1 MPGSV
6 THIATY
12 ARVSSDEQRDRHTV
26 LNQRSALSRRLGS
39 EPGVVVFKHYED
51 DGVSGTIPLGDRPG
65 GGALVRDARAGRF
78 SQIWV
83 VRADRLGRDA
93 FELLR
98 IWRVFESIGI
108 ALRATD
114 ENIDDPFYFDIH
126 AVIAANE
133 RRKFLERSAEGMNR
147 AAREGRY
154 TGGIVPLGYTVAG
167 DRGARRL
174 VPDDSPMWADLSA
187 ADVVR
192 RIYHH
197 LASDGWTC
205 PHIAS
210 EFNSLGIP
218 TSYRRDGRGVR
229 GRRTQGLWRSGHIR
243 NLVVNP
249 VYRGLLQYGRRSS
262 RPNGRSVISAS
273 VPPLVSDDV
282 WNAAI
287 ATLKRNRAMPRNS
300 CHAYLLRSLIRC
312 AVCGLAFCG
321 TWART
326 APRYRCNGAMVERGP
341 FPGKCIGASIKG
353 DLLETTVWSDISRF
367 LSDPGSLI
375 DELLA
380 ESDDAQTRA
389 AAEAERSTLIAA
401 RDAAQLR
408 RKRAIDLYTRAKL
421 SDDEFDAIAA
431 EVDRELNSLAERLAA
446 LEPPKDDPSDAV
458 ASEDLLSEIRNRL
471 DGGLTQAQRQEI
483 VQLLVRRITVHTTLP
498 KQGRKQVRIVIDYRF
513 PGAAKTGTGIAASHS
528 YSLSR
533 TIAV

>member
-1 MPGSV
+1 MPNPKV
-6 THIATY
+6 RIATY

-39 EPGVVVFKHYED
+39 EPGVLVFRHYED
-51 DGVSGTIPLGDRPG
+51 DGVSGTIPFEDRPAG
-65 GGALVRDARAGRF
+65 RALARDARVGRF
-78 SQIWV
+78 SQVWV
-83 VRADRLGRDA
+83 VRSDRLGRDA

-108 ALRATD
+108 SLRATD
-114 ENIDDPFYFDIH
+114 ENIEDPFYFDIH

-147 AAREGRY
+147 AAKEGRY
-154 TGGIVPLGYTVAG
+154 TGGIVPLGYSVSG
-167 DRGARRL
+167 DRGFRRL
-174 VPDDSPMWADLSA
+174 VPDDSPMWAGLSA
-187 ADVVR
+187 ADIVR
-192 RIYHH
+192 RIYDH
-197 LASDGWTC
+197 LASDGWSC
-205 PHIAS
+205 KRIAK
-210 EFNSLGIP
+210 EFNDLGIP
-218 TSYRRDGRGVR
+218 TAYRRAGRGVR
-229 GRRTQGLWRSGHIR
+229 GKRTQGLWRSGHIR

-249 VYRGLLQYGRRSS
+249 VYKGELQYGRRSS
-262 RPNGRSVISAS
+262 KPNGREIISAP
-273 VPPLVSDDV
+273 VTALVSEET

-287 ATLKRNRAMPRNS
+287 ATLKRNRIAANNS
-300 CHAYLLRSLIRC
+300 RHTYLLRSLIRC

-326 APRYRCNGAMVERGP
+326 VPRYRCNGSMVERGP

-408 RKRAIDLYTRAKL
+408 RFRALDIYTRGKIPE
-421 SDDEFDAIAA
+421 SDFDAITA
-431 EVDRELNSLAERLAA
+431 EVDRELRVLDDRLAGLEPADDPLDDAVSADTLAEIRERLTGD
-446 LEPPKDDPSDAV
+446 LSD
-458 ASEDLLSEIRNRL
+458 SERR
-471 DGGLTQAQRQEI
+471 EI
-483 VQLLVRRITVHTTLP
+483 VQLLVRRITIHTTLP
-498 KQGRKQVRIVIDYRF
+498 DRGRKQIRVVIDYRF
-513 PGAAKTGTGIAASHS
+513 PPVGEARTGIAASHS
-528 YSLSR
+528 YNPRRIL
-533 TIAV
+533 AA